1 MSNAS
6 TFDYY
11 ASITSGIQSER
22 WSLWANNKR
31 KEAEN
36 VPDNYVD
43 PEWKMPAWGTY
54 GT

>member
-1 MSNAS
+1 MSNAR

-11 ASITSGIQSER
+11 ASITNGESKER
-22 WSLWANNKR
+22 WSRWANNKR
-31 KEAEN
+31 KEAESI
-36 VPDNYVD
+36 PDNYVD